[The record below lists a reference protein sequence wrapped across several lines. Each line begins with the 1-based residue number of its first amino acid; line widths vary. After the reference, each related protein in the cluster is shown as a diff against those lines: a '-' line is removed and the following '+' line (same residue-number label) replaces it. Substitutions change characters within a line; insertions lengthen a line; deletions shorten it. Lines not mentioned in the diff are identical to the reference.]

1 MDQDLYIYPGITK
14 NLTKTMCGKL
24 KRFIKKQ
31 FKDQSFLQDDPKVK
45 EFLDTSQYDYKVL
58 NLTSLKQSTIGK
70 EIVNFFFGNLIW
82 CQDINELNKLD
93 INYYFQFNHVWYDQT
108 EEDSKEKKD
117 KQDFLEK
124 QEKQEKQEKLEWLEK
139 LENASDQDA
148 KIKKV
153 KID

>member
-1 MDQDLYIYPGITK
+1 MDPDLYIYPGITK

-58 NLTSLKQSTIGK
+58 NLIQLKQSKIGK

-108 EEDSKEKKD
+108 EDDKQEKEKKE
-117 KQDFLEK
+117 KQEFLEK
-124 QEKQEKQEKLEWLEK
+124 LEKQEKLEKLEK
-139 LENASDQDA
+139 LENASDSDVKVK
-148 KIKKV
+148 KIK
-153 KID
+153 ID